1 MAQPTS
7 PPAGDPHR
15 PVQGV
20 LWMLVT
26 TLCFTAVNVIVHYLG
41 ADLPA
46 AQSSFLRFA
55 WGVLFVAP
63 ALWAGLRARYG
74 RAIWGLFALRGAMQ
88 SVAVLLWFFAM
99 ARTPIADVTAI
110 GYLNPIVVTLGG
122 ALLLGEGFAW
132 RRGLA
137 VIVALIGALI
147 ILRPGVREI
156 LPGHI
161 AQLGAAI
168 FFGLSYLTAKKLS
181 GVAPAA
187 FIVAMMTTVVTIFLA
202 PFAIAVWQ
210 PLSWSEFLW
219 LGATALIGTVAHYAM
234 TRAFQCAPVT
244 VTQPVVFTQLVF
256 ASTAGWIFFGET
268 VDPYVILGGGL
279 IIGAISYVTF
289 REAQLKR
296 RTLTPP
302 PPATKA

>member
-1 MAQPTS
+1 MRANA
-7 PPAGDPHR
+7 PPAPDQNR

-20 LWMLVT
+20 LWMLGT

-55 WGVLFVAP
+55 WGLVFVAP
-63 ALWAGLRARYG
+63 ALWQGLSTRHSARVW
-74 RAIWGLFALRGAMQ
+74 ALFGLRGALQ
-88 SVAVLLWFFAM
+88 SIAVLLWFFAM

-132 RRGLA
+132 RRGMAIVVA
-137 VIVALIGALI
+137 VIGALI
-147 ILRPGVREI
+147 ILRPGMREV

-168 FFGLSYLTAKKLS
+168 FFGLTYLTAKKLS
-181 GVAPAA
+181 GAVSASVV
-187 FIVAMMTTVVTIFLA
+187 VAMMTASVTLCLA

-210 PLSWSEFLW
+210 PMTWSEVLW
-219 LGATALIGTVAHYAM
+219 LGATAAFGTAAHYAM

-256 ASTAGWIFFGET
+256 GATAGWLLFDER
-268 VDPYVILGGGL
+268 VDPFVILGGGL
-279 IIGAISYVTF
+279 IIGAISYVTW
-289 REAQLKR
+289 REAQIKR
-296 RTLTPP
+296 RGVTPP
-302 PPATKA
+302 EPATRA